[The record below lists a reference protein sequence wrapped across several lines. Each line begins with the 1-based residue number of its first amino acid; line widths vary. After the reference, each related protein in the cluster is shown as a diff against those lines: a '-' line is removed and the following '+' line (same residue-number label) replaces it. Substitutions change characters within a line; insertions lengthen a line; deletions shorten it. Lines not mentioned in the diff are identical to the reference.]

1 MSWERIADVNV
12 NRLDESLKFIEDV
25 VRFNLENKILLKNVR
40 GLRAVFLQ
48 IKRALR
54 EHRIV
59 TFRNSRQDLGRKADF
74 DAGQRRSDEDLIIA
88 NLTRAK
94 ESARTLEEI
103 TKQESST
110 LNRMCKRLRFGL
122 YDIESSIMDF
132 LDRRFDPRI
141 HIILDEQYLVGKN
154 VRTLVRMLESQGATM
169 FQLRIRELPDK
180 KFYRYG
186 IAVKQALKKK
196 STRFIVND
204 RIDIAL
210 ACNADGVHL
219 GQDDVPVR
227 TARRVL
233 GSGMI
238 VGASAR
244 TVVQARAAERQGAD
258 YLGVGSLFP
267 TRTKVDARST
277 SLRSLRAICKQVSI
291 PVIGIGGITD
301 KNYRAVLRAGA
312 AGIAVASYVLEG
324 DARRAMRSLTK
335 K

>member
-1 MSWERIADVNV
+1 MFWERIADVNV
-12 NRLDESLKFIEDV
+12 NRLDESLKLVEDV
-25 VRFNLENKILLKNVR
+25 VRFNLENKILLKKIR
-40 GLRAVFLQ
+40 GLRTVFLQ
-48 IKRALR
+48 IKRGLR

-59 TFRNSRQDLGRKADF
+59 TFRDSRQDLGRKADF
-74 DAGQRRSDEDLIIA
+74 DTGQRRNGEDLIIA

-103 TKQESST
+103 TKQVSSA
-110 LNRMCKRLRFGL
+110 LSKLCKRLRFGV
-122 YDIESSIMDF
+122 YDIESSIMEI

-154 VRTLVRMLESQGATM
+154 VGTLVRMLETLGATM
-169 FQLRIRELPDK
+169 VQLRIRTLPDR
-180 KFYRYG
+180 KFYRYAN
-186 IAVKQALKKK
+186 IVKQALKNK
-196 STRFIVND
+196 STKFIVND

-238 VGASAR
+238 IGASAR
-244 TVVQARAAERQGAD
+244 TVAQARSAERHGAD

-267 TRTKVDARST
+267 TRTKVGARNT

-291 PVIGIGGITD
+291 PVIGVGGITD
-301 KNYRAVLRAGA
+301 KNYRTVLRAGA
-312 AGIAVASYVLEG
+312 AGIAVASYVLK
-324 DARRAMRSLTK
+324 DDTRRAMRSLTK

>member
-25 VRFNLENKILLKNVR
+25 VRFNLENKILVKKIRRLRTVFLQVKR
-40 GLRAVFLQ
+40 GLRE
-48 IKRALR
+48 R
-54 EHRIV
+54 RIV
-59 TFRNSRQDLGRKADF
+59 TFRNSWQDLGRKADF
-74 DAGQRRSDEDLIIA
+74 DTRQRRSDEDLIIA

-103 TKQESST
+103 TKQENSVVSR
-110 LNRMCKRLRFGL
+110 LCKRLRFGL
-122 YDIESSIMDF
+122 YDIESSIMGI

-141 HIILDEQYLVGKN
+141 HIILDEQYLEGKN
-154 VRTLVRMLESQGATM
+154 IRTLVRMLEAQGATM
-169 FQLRIRELPDK
+169 LQLRIKTLSDR
-180 KFYRYG
+180 KFYRY
-186 IAVKQALKKK
+186 ANTVKQSLKKH
-196 STRFIVND
+196 STKFIVND

-227 TARRVL
+227 TARRIL

-238 VGASAR
+238 IGASAR
-244 TVVQARAAERQGAD
+244 TVTQARTAERQGAD

-291 PVIGIGGITD
+291 PVIGVGGITD
-301 KNYRAVLRAGA
+301 KNYRTVLRAGA
-312 AGIAVASYVLEG
+312 AGIAVAAYVLE
-324 DARRAMRSLTK
+324 DDTRRAMRSLTK

>member
-1 MSWERIADVNV
+1 M

-25 VRFNLENKILLKNVR
+25 VRFNLENKILLKKIR
-40 GLRAVFLQ
+40 GLRTVFLQ
-48 IKRALR
+48 VKRGLR
-54 EHRIV
+54 EHSIV
-59 TFRNSRQDLGRKADF
+59 TFRDSRQDLGRKADF
-74 DAGQRRSDEDLIIA
+74 DRGQRRSDEDLIIA

-103 TKQESST
+103 IKQKSSAVSR
-110 LNRMCKRLRFGL
+110 LCKRLRFGL
-122 YDIESSIMDF
+122 YDIESSIMDI

-141 HIILDEQYLVGKN
+141 HIILDEQYLIGKN
-154 VRTLVRMLESQGATM
+154 VRTLVRMLEAQGATM
-169 FQLRIRELPDK
+169 FQLRIRTLSDR
-180 KFYRYG
+180 KFYRY
-186 IAVKQALKKK
+186 ANTVKQALKKQ
-196 STRFIVND
+196 STKFIINN

-233 GSGMI
+233 GRGTI
-238 VGASAR
+238 IGASAR
-244 TVVQARAAERQGAD
+244 TVTQARTAERQGAD

-277 SLRSLRAICKQVSI
+277 SLRSLRAISKQVSI
-291 PVIGIGGITD
+291 PIIGVGGITD
-301 KNYRAVLRAGA
+301 KNYRTVLRAGA
-312 AGIAVASYVLEG
+312 AGIAVASYVLQ
-324 DARRAMRSLTK
+324 DDTRRAMRSLTK